1 MLKAMF
7 EQFVSE
13 YEIYP
18 FTSRAV
24 KETDRIK
31 YYCKSNVI
39 SLCFVIE
46 IDTNFPYRW
55 QDIIELVGKRILH
68 IVSIKVY

>member
-18 FTSRAV
+18 FTNHSD
-24 KETDRIK
+24 KETDRIR
-31 YYCKSNVI
+31 YICKSDI
-39 SLCFVIE
+39 TSLCFAIV
-46 IDTNFPYRW
+46 IDTAFPYRW
-55 QDIIELVGKRILH
+55 KDIIELVHKGILH
-68 IVSIKVY
+68 IISIKIY

>member
-18 FTSRAV
+18 FIIKVDKESDRV
-24 KETDRIK
+24 K
-31 YYCKSNVI
+31 YNCMSNAI
-39 SLCFVIE
+39 STCFVIE
-46 IDTNFPYRW
+46 INTNFPYRW
-55 QDIIELVGKRILH
+55 QDIIELVGKGILH
-68 IVSIKVY
+68 VVSIKVY

>member
-1 MLKAMF
+1 MLKVMF

-24 KETDRIK
+24 KETDRII
-31 YYCKSNVI
+31 YYCKSI
-39 SLCFVIE
+39 LTPLCFAIE
-46 IDTNFPYRW
+46 IDTNFSYRW
-55 QDIIELVGKRILH
+55 QDIIELVNKSVLH
-68 IVSIKVY
+68 VMSIKVF